1 MEDLGSIPGLE
12 RSPGER
18 NSYPL
23 QHSCL
28 ENSIDR
34 GARWTTWGCK
44 ELEMTELLM
53 HKMTQRKELKLV
65 QNFEYFI
72 WRHRL
77 EKSLNIKK
85 VKVLVAQLCPP
96 LCDPM
101 DCGLPDSSVHVI
113 LQARILDWVAMPFS
127 KRYSKPRDQTHVSCI
142 AGIFFTV

>member
-1 MEDLGSIPGLE
+1 MANNLSACNAGDSSLISGLG
-12 RSPGER
+12 RSPGEG
-18 NSYPL
+18 NSNPL

-101 DCGLPDSSVHVI
+101 DCNLPGSSIHGI
-113 LQARILDWVAMPFS
+113 FQTRILEWVALPFS
-127 KRYSKPRDQTHVSCI
+127 WGSS
-142 AGIFFTV
+142 

>member
-1 MEDLGSIPGLE
+1 MANNLSACNAGDSSLISGLG
-12 RSPGER
+12 RSPGEG
-18 NSYPL
+18 NSNPL

-28 ENSIDR
+28 ENSMDS

-101 DCGLPDSSVHVI
+101 DCNLPGSSIHGI
-113 LQARILDWVAMPFS
+113 FQTRILEWVALPFS
-127 KRYSKPRDQTHVSCI
+127 WGSS
-142 AGIFFTV
+142 

>member
-1 MEDLGSIPGLE
+1 MDS
-12 RSPGER
+12 
-18 NSYPL
+18 
-23 QHSCL
+23 
-28 ENSIDR
+28 

-44 ELEMTELLM
+44 ELEMTELLI
-53 HKMTQRKELKLV
+53 HTMTQRKELKLV

-101 DCGLPDSSVHVI
+101 DCSPSGSSAHGI
-113 LQARILDWVAMPFS
+113 LQARMLEWIAIPFS
-127 KRYSKPRDQTHVSCI
+127 R
-142 AGIFFTV
+142 

>member
-1 MEDLGSIPGLE
+1 MANNLSACNAGDSSLISGLG
-12 RSPGER
+12 RSPGEG
-18 NSYPL
+18 NSNPL

-34 GARWTTWGCK
+34 GAKWTTWGCK

-101 DCGLPDSSVHVI
+101 DCNLPGSSIHGI
-113 LQARILDWVAMPFS
+113 FQTRILEWVALPFS
-127 KRYSKPRDQTHVSCI
+127 WGSS
-142 AGIFFTV
+142 

>member
-1 MEDLGSIPGLE
+1 MANNLS
-12 RSPGER
+12 
-18 NSYPL
+18 
-23 QHSCL
+23 

-85 VKVLVAQLCPP
+85 VKVLVAQSCPP

-101 DCGLPDSSVHVI
+101 DCNLPGSSIHGI
-113 LQARILDWVAMPFS
+113 FQTRILEWVALPFPWGS
-127 KRYSKPRDQTHVSCI
+127 S
-142 AGIFFTV
+142 